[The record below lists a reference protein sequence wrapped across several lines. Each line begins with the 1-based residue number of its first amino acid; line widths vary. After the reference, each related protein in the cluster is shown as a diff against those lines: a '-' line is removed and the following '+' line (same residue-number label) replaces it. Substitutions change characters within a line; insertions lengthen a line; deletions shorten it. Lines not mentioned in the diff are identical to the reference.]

1 MESMTPPPAVRR
13 RYLAASPFN
22 NRPPDPPI
30 ETFSVQD
37 RVSHDQYGLGRVIGV
52 EEEIAV
58 LVDFG
63 SHQKRITSPYPKLFK
78 L

>member
-1 MESMTPPPAVRR
+1 MTPPPAVRR

-22 NRPPDPPI
+22 NQPAAPEI
-30 ETFSVQD
+30 QTFVLQD
-37 RVSHDQYGLGRVIGV
+37 RVSHDQFGLGRVIGV
-52 EEEIAV
+52 EEDIAV

-63 SHQKRITSPYPKLFK
+63 SHQQRLTTPYKKLFK